1 MTVKEF
7 KVGQSVVIVG
17 DGGRRYTAHEGKV
30 DATVTKV
37 GRKFVFVRPIEG
49 GYETKYRICNDER
62 LGYLIE
68 ETEIGMPRLLFP
80 SPEAANLYIEKEELK
95 LWLIEAAGWD
105 SAQRYTLEQ
114 LREVKRI
121 LEPGTS
127 SCGKSEK
134 SEEKG
139 G

>member
-1 MTVKEF
+1 MTIKEF
-7 KVGQSVVIVG
+7 KGGQAVVIVG

-37 GRKFVFVRPIEG
+37 GRKFVSVRPVEG
-49 GYETKYRICNDER
+49 GYETKYRTCSDER

-80 SPEAANLYIEKEELK
+80 SPEAADLYIEKEELK
-95 LWLIEAAGWD
+95 FWLIKAAGWD
-105 SAQRYTLEQ
+105 NAHRYTLEQ

-121 LEPGTS
+121 LEPDTS
-127 SCGKSEK
+127 SGGKSEK